1 MSRPELSLATE
12 YTIQANK
19 PNFITL
25 LTKDCKMLGRSAII
39 ELTEASL

>member
-25 LTKDCKMLGRSAII
+25 LTKDSIAKCLGVQR
-39 ELTEASL
+39 